1 MATLNEAYKAAQLNG
16 KKLSAGHAFYLA
28 TRGLLIARS
37 GEIVNRLTAASM
49 PVSAELAQRA
59 LRPLELGLVGA
70 LVVAALIRESYPT
83 ANR

>member
-1 MATLNEAYKAAQLNG
+1 MEGKLAACAQAN
-16 KKLSAGHAFYLA
+16 
-28 TRGLLIARS
+28 TP

-59 LRPLELGLVGA
+59 LRPLELGLVVA